1 MMFFWLGRQT
11 EENIGVPQVPSLGPG
26 IARPFRAPSFERLLL
41 EGWEAAKSRSRL
53 PVQLIFLILFFVPLS
68 TFAQTRPS
76 TGSSQAFDGARA
88 YEYAREFVAIGPRWP
103 TGPGHA
109 KAEEFLRNH
118 FLHDQLEQDNF
129 TADTPIGPVPLC
141 NFIVRFPGR
150 KPGVIVLGTHW
161 ETNYPLRNINFVGAN
176 DGASTTGLL
185 IAIADRLR
193 AQTAQWRDKKLD
205 GYSVW
210 LVFFDGEEAIQQ
222 WSRSDS
228 TYGSRHLAARWG
240 RDGTLNQIKAF
251 LLADMIGDKD
261 LDIQHESNSTPWL
274 VSLVAQAA
282 KSLGDQRY
290 FFQQSMAVEDDHLPF
305 VERGV
310 PSIDIIDLDYGPNN
324 SYHHTAQDTMD
335 KISAH
340 SLTIDG
346 DVFMET
352 IRLIDQR

>member
-1 MMFFWLGRQT
+1 MMFFLRNRRVSTHQKSV
-11 EENIGVPQVPSLGPG
+11 IPSGTWRIFAEG
-26 IARPFRAPSFERLLL
+26 GAEGSATAFRLSAALSFT
-41 EGWEAAKSRSRL
+41 
-53 PVQLIFLILFFVPLS
+53 LIFLAPLAAP
-68 TFAQTRPS
+68 AQ
-76 TGSSQAFDGARA
+76 AHFDGARA
-88 YEYAREFVAIGPRWP
+88 YEYAREFVGIGPRWP
-103 TGPGHA
+103 TSPGHA
-109 KAEEFLRNH
+109 KAEAFLRDH
-118 FLHDQLEQDNF
+118 FQRDHDQLEEDTF
-129 TADTPIGPVPLC
+129 TADTPIGSVPMC
-141 NFIVRFPGR
+141 NLIVRFPGT
-150 KPGVIVLGTHW
+150 KPGIIVLGTHY

-176 DGASTTGLL
+176 DGGSTTGLL
-185 IAIADRLR
+185 LGVADRLR
-193 AQTAQWRDKKLD
+193 DEAGHAPGKKLQ

-210 LVFFDGEEAIQQ
+210 LVFFDGEEAIQS

-228 TYGSRHLAARWG
+228 TYGSRHLAAKWG

-261 LDIQHESNSTPWL
+261 LDIQRESNSTGWL
-274 VSLVAQAA
+274 VSLVSDAA
-282 KSLGDQRY
+282 KKLGYQRY

>member
-1 MMFFWLGRQT
+1 MRFSFSRLWTSVAAQT
-11 EENIGVPQVPSLGPG
+11 
-26 IARPFRAPSFERLLL
+26 FRAPSFERSLL
-41 EGWEAAKSRSRL
+41 EGWETAKLRIRFLAL
-53 PVQLIFLILFFVPLS
+53 PTYLILFLAPPAV
-68 TFAQTRPS
+68 AA
-76 TGSSQAFDGARA
+76 QAFDGAKA
-88 YEYAREFVAIGPRWP
+88 YEYAREFAAIGPRWP
-103 TGPGHA
+103 TGPGHV
-109 KAEEFLRNH
+109 KAEEFLRAH
-118 FLHDQLEQDNF
+118 FLRAHDQLEEDTF
-129 TADTPIGPVPLC
+129 TASTPIGPVPLC
-141 NFIVRFPGR
+141 NFIVRFAGK
-150 KPGVIVLGTHW
+150 KPGVIMLGTHY

-185 IAIADRLR
+185 MTIADQLR
-193 AQTAQWRDKKLD
+193 AQTARAPGRKLD

-228 TYGSRHLAARWG
+228 TYGSRHLAAKWG

-261 LDIQHESNSTPWL
+261 LDIQHETHSTAWL
-274 VSLVAQAA
+274 VDLVAQAA
-282 KSLGDQRY
+282 KKFGDQRY
-290 FFQQSMAVEDDHLPF
+290 FFQKEMDVEDDHLAF